1 MKLFRLDER
10 QRLPISIA
18 EAWSFFSDPNNLS
31 RITPPSLGLEI
42 TSDPPDKMYAGM
54 IITYRVTPFL
64 GIPMDWV
71 TEITQVDEPHL
82 FIDEQRS
89 GPYRFW
95 HHQHHFREI
104 DGGVEIRDIVHYAL
118 FIGPLGGI
126 INTLIVRNQLR
137 EIFAYRRRYLEEKFG
152 RMSCEEAH

>member
-10 QRLPISIA
+10 QRLPISIT
-18 EAWSFFSDPNNLS
+18 EAWSFFSDPTNLS
-31 RITPPSLGLEI
+31 KITPPSLGLEI

-54 IITYRVTPFL
+54 IITYRVTPLF
-64 GIPMDWV
+64 GIPVNWV

-104 DGGVEIRDIVHYAL
+104 DGGIEIRDIVHYSL

-126 INTLIVRNQLR
+126 IDTLIVRNQLQD
-137 EIFAYRRRYLEEKFG
+137 IFAYRRRYLEEKFG
-152 RMSCEEAH
+152 RMSCKEAH